1 MHPRG
6 TVRNLLLDFATA
18 IVCRMTAKLTILL
31 SGEVLSALR
40 AAKNMTITVG
50 GGRGAAPAQAER
62 GVARNGG
69 GEPREGSL
77 PARVLDWAKARS
89 KPFGTADITKK
100 FKLSRAHASMLLSRL
115 ASGPYAIR
123 REKRGRYTYG
133 R

>member
-1 MHPRG
+1 
-6 TVRNLLLDFATA
+6 
-18 IVCRMTAKLTILL
+18 MTAKLTILL

-50 GGRGAAPAQAER
+50 SGGSGGAPARA
-62 GVARNGG
+62 ARGG
-69 GEPREGSL
+69 GDEPREGSL
-77 PARVLDWAKARS
+77 PARVLGWAKGRN

-123 REKRGRYTYG
+123 REKRGLYTYG